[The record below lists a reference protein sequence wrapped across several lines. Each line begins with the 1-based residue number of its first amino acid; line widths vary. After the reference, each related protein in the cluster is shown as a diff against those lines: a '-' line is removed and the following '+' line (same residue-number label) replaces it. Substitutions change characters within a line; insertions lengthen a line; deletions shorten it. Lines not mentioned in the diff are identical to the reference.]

1 MARLSVIAA
10 LAASMLVVVVAGAQ
24 AAPVTLDPVLVGPKD
39 DESPAATA
47 GGDYLSFVRRR
58 PGPNFKFDM
67 WVRHGSDP
75 LVKVNRHGQ
84 AFAGGIDGNQL
95 VYQLVYHQHTTIRFY
110 NLVTHGRRRP
120 PRGVNEPG
128 AASFFPSISGHW
140 LLFGRERFGR
150 RDRLILRNMTRR
162 PGTSRVL
169 DEVTTRHHALF
180 PGQVNGGWAAWTR
193 ITIRHGIFRASVRD
207 YRISTKATSLI
218 SRPSGTNQYAAS
230 VDPQGRVFY
239 VRSGLG
245 CGKHV
250 VIREHLPGG
259 GDTALAALP
268 AGSDIFTTFAVDE
281 GGGQTTVYFDRIKCS
296 TGQGD
301 IYKLQVP

>member
-10 LAASMLVVVVAGAQ
+10 LAASTLVVSVAGAQ
-24 AAPVTLDPVLVGPKD
+24 AAPVTLDPVLVGPTD

-47 GGDYLSFVRRR
+47 GGDYLAFTRQR
-58 PGPNFKFDM
+58 PGTNFKFDM

-84 AFAGGIDGNQL
+84 AFAGGIGGNEL
-95 VYQLVYHQHTTIRFY
+95 VYGLLYHQHLSVRFY
-110 NLVTHGRRRP
+110 NLVTHVRRRP

-128 AASFFPSISGHW
+128 AASFGPSISGHW
-140 LLFGRERFGR
+140 LLFGRERQNR
-150 RDRLILRNMTRR
+150 QRLILRNVTRR

-169 DEVTTRHHALF
+169 GEVTTRHHSLE
-180 PGQVNGGWAAWTR
+180 PGQVNGDWAAWTR
-193 ITIRHGIFRASVRD
+193 ITIRHGTLRFSIRD
-207 YRISTKATSLI
+207 YRISTKTTSAI

-239 VRSGLG
+239 VRSGNG

-268 AGSDIFTTFAVDE
+268 AGYDIFSTFAVDE

-296 TGQGD
+296 TTRGD

>member
-1 MARLSVIAA
+1 MARLSVIVA
-10 LAASMLVVVVAGAQ
+10 LAASTLVVVVAGAQ

-58 PGPNFKFDM
+58 PGPNFKFDL

-84 AFAGGIDGNQL
+84 AFAGGIGGNEL
-95 VYQLVYHQHTTIRFY
+95 VYGLFYHHHFTIRFY
-110 NLVTHGRRRP
+110 NLVTHVRRRP
-120 PRGVNEPG
+120 PRGVNYPG
-128 AASFFPSISGHW
+128 AASFGPSISGHW
-140 LLFGRERFGR
+140 LLFGRERKQR
-150 RDRLILRNMTRR
+150 VRLILRNMTRR

-169 DEVTTRHHALF
+169 DEVTTRRHTLQ
-180 PGQVNGGWAAWTR
+180 PGQVNGDWAAWTR
-193 ITIRHGIFRASVRD
+193 IAIRHGIFRASVRD
-207 YRISTKATSLI
+207 YRISTKTTSRI

-239 VRSGLG
+239 VRSGNG
-245 CGKHV
+245 CGNHV
-250 VIREHLPGG
+250 IIREHLPGG
-259 GDTALAALP
+259 GDTTLAALP
-268 AGSDIFTTFAVDE
+268 AGSDIFSTFAVDE
-281 GGGQTTVYFDRIKCS
+281 GGGQTTVYFDRINCS
-296 TGQGD
+296 TNRSD